1 MLYRSVKLLVC
12 VSAAL
17 LFLSFSPALPPV
29 LLLLYPSCHQ
39 QKGSRGFINQEE
51 LKLKQQS
58 KFTCRYSWLWMYSST
73 SWCRDLCGSIIK
85 QPASTS
91 QSLRA
96 GGIHGGYVIPNQSGA
111 ITHMVVE
118 KDEKQLLT
126 AGYLLGLDSLETT
139 HSYVNVKTKKGQMG
153 QSDSSSARA
162 KEVSRGL
169 KHTKQRN
176 VISV

>member
-1 MLYRSVKLLVC
+1 
-12 VSAAL
+12 
-17 LFLSFSPALPPV
+17 
-29 LLLLYPSCHQ
+29 
-39 QKGSRGFINQEE
+39 
-51 LKLKQQS
+51 
-58 KFTCRYSWLWMYSST
+58 MYST
-73 SWCRDLCGSIIK
+73 SRCRDLCGSIIK

-91 QSLRA
+91 KSLRA

-153 QSDSSSARA
+153 QSVSSSDRA
-162 KEVSRGL
+162 KEVSRVKTHKTEKRYFGVRSFWECTL
-169 KHTKQRN
+169 STHHLNYKFDSSPPSCCLPST
-176 VISV
+176 II

>member
-1 MLYRSVKLLVC
+1 
-12 VSAAL
+12 
-17 LFLSFSPALPPV
+17 
-29 LLLLYPSCHQ
+29 
-39 QKGSRGFINQEE
+39 
-51 LKLKQQS
+51 
-58 KFTCRYSWLWMYSST
+58 MYSTISR
-73 SWCRDLCGSIIK
+73 CRDLCGSVIK

-91 QSLRA
+91 KSLRA

-153 QSDSSSARA
+153 QSDSSSDRA